1 MQSWALSGFWPLQ
14 SFQTTDDFAGGG
26 APPITPR
33 RTSAGSGSFG
43 KRVPAAGHQAARRR
57 SARMA
62 RRSSASPSVATALG
76 PPIQVQRKALP
87 RSLLAVPELACAR
100 ADKFPGPSSPSR
112 ESASSI
118 SSRGAKPA
126 MALLRFSTP
135 SAWVRS
141 GPPCRVRSEADRRPP
156 IPCARKRGS
165 SSSTWRSGYPRSP
178 HRASPFRVFPPLR
191 SVPVARSMPSW
202 GCPRRVHRGSGAPSR
217 PCSLCGVPCEPWQA
231 RWVLSWGSP
240 L

>member
-1 MQSWALSGFWPLQ
+1 V
-14 SFQTTDDFAGGG
+14 
-26 APPITPR
+26 APPRSLLVGR
-33 RTSAGSGSFG
+33 RPGPGRSESAFLPQVIRPHGAEA
-43 KRVPAAGHQAARRR
+43 RAWLDDLQQVPPSRRPVG
-57 SARMA
+57 
-62 RRSSASPSVATALG
+62 RRF
-76 PPIQVQRKALP
+76 QVQRKALP

-217 PCSLCGVPCEPWQA
+217 PCSLCGVPCEPWQV